1 MKAIKPK
8 FNLST
13 FNSSNIKD
21 YCRTAYSTIDR
32 TSFFCNL
39 RDTDTLITH
48 DQANA
53 LYTENK
59 IQKVI
64 IDGEFITPIIQTTDT
79 YKIYK
84 DAVNKTAFL
93 YQISCRR
100 T

>member
-8 FNLST
+8 FNA
-13 FNSSNIKD
+13 SNI
-21 YCRTAYSTIDR
+21 RIITGLLVVLILLL
-32 TSFFCNL
+32 SFATL

-48 DQANA
+48 DKANR
-53 LYTENK
+53 LYTEGK

-64 IDGEFITPIIQTTDT
+64 IDGDFLRLKTDTLT

-93 YQISCRR
+93 IL